1 MKGFIITAAMLLGT
15 SAHAVARPITTHELY
30 LEQRVCETVPERQSG
45 YIRAAGQT
53 IHLTTPEHQECSYVP
68 THRLRSTTHYHR

>member
-1 MKGFIITAAMLLGT
+1 MKSVIIAAAVLLGT
-15 SAHAVARPITTHELY
+15 STQVTARPITTHELY

-53 IHLTTPEHQECSYVP
+53 IHLTTPERQECSYVP
-68 THRLRSTTHYHR
+68 THRVRSRTHYHR